1 MSLNVFGKVVGS
13 DPARLASML
22 RSIAE
27 SGGVRLALDDLDA
40 EDRAAIERSQRLRR
54 PGVFFTICALGYSGG
69 DVAQLWIDAMG
80 TVRRLIASEGCDPK
94 SISIDVVHE
103 FGATR
108 LGRLCGDVLRVGAAA
123 GIALVDGGIEQE
135 FVDSHEMCMRQL
147 TCDVFRTWDQ
157 SPNRIYVCP
166 NAGLRAI
173 K

>member
-22 RSIAE
+22 RDMAE
-27 SGGVRLALDDLDA
+27 SGGVRLALNDLDV
-40 EDRAAIERSQRLRR
+40 EDKAAIERSQHLRR
-54 PGVFFTICALGYSGG
+54 PGVFFTICALGSSGE
-69 DVAQLWIDAMG
+69 DVARLWLDAMG
-80 TVRRLIASEGCDPK
+80 TVRQFITSDGCDPK
-94 SISIDVVHE
+94 FISIDVVHA
-103 FGATR
+103 FAATQ

-135 FVDSHEMCMRQL
+135 FFASHEMCMRQL

-166 NAGLRAI
+166 DAGLRAI
-173 K
+173 R